1 MKSVNFKVNRM
12 QIVIKRKDSVVSI
25 LLFLF
30 NVFLV
35 DRGITSI
42 PLKKIF
48 RLMEPF
54 QKSETAIR
62 MGLSREIQNGIL
74 INKKEVSEVVYC
86 LTDTAVQGFKY
97 WMKTMDHDQKKIQLQ
112 FQQWDGQWRI
122 LLINN
127 EIGIKSL
134 AENFHEILKQY
145 GYGRLNKNLWISP
158 YNSQEEIIQLTD
170 DLNVGKKIYFFESRL
185 ADEGDQTE
193 LISEIWPI
201 SRLAENYHHFLT
213 SFNNELR
220 HLDLYAYRGG
230 GGLPFLHRFGLE
242 FFEIVREDPHLPL
255 KLLPADWPGVKAA
268 MAFKNIREEILPKAN
283 EFINRILDS

>member
-1 MKSVNFKVNRM
+1 M
-12 QIVIKRKDSVVSI
+12 QIMIKRKDSVTSI

-35 DRGITSI
+35 ERGITTI

-48 RLMEPF
+48 RLLEPF

-74 INKKEVSEVVYC
+74 INKKEENEVVYC
-86 LTDTAVQGFKY
+86 LTDTAIQGFKY

-112 FQQWDGQWRI
+112 FQQWDGLWRI
-122 LLINN
+122 IFINK
-127 EIGIKSL
+127 ETEAKTTL
-134 AENFHEILKQY
+134 EDFCETLKQY
-145 GYGRLNKNLWISP
+145 NYGNLNKNLWISP
-158 YNSQEEIIQLTD
+158 YNYREEIIRLTN
-170 DLNVGKKIYFFESRL
+170 DLNIDLKIYFFESRL
-185 ADEGDQTE
+185 SAEKDQTE

-201 SRLAENYHHFLT
+201 CQLAENYHHFLT

-220 HLDLYAYRGG
+220 QLDIYAYQGG

-242 FFEIVREDPHLPL
+242 FFEIMRDDPHLPL
-255 KLLPADWPGVKAA
+255 KILPADWPGIKAA
-268 MAFKNIREEILPKAN
+268 MAFRNIREEILPKAN